1 MGFLGGVS
9 ALKGANNSWGYATGS
24 CVDGVGYIGPKNIAD
39 NRSHELM
46 VSCSAMKEPIV
57 FGREGVA
64 RVDTL
69 FATSSWV
76 KYRIVLKDGK
86 ELIVTINAMEIGQ
99 QRTIISMGLMNFEW
113 WLAGVLYK

>member
-1 MGFLGGVS
+1 MGFLD
-9 ALKGANNSWGYATGS
+9 ALKGANNGWGYVTGS

-57 FGREGVA
+57 FGREDVA

-86 ELIVTINAMEIGQ
+86 ELIVTINAMESGQ
-99 QRTIISMGLMNFEW
+99 QGSKISMGLMNFEW